1 MERPIRTPE
10 GALVARVAL
19 YGDDDGV
26 AVPFAGLGSSV
37 GDNLTADPPLTV
49 TPDGDQATISIATD
63 APNGVPTLDVNGLV
77 RMAQMPIAGLNY
89 HGNWDAST
97 NTPTLAN
104 GTGTAGD
111 FYRVSVAG
119 TRDLGAGNVV
129 FDVGD
134 HVIYEGS
141 VWQQFD
147 PPQTVSWGDLTGTLA
162 DQTDL
167 QTAVDAKADESDL
180 TAHTGN
186 TNNPHATTKAQL
198 GLGSVDNTSDAAKPI
213 STATQAALT
222 AKADATALTAH
233 TGNTSNP
240 HGVTKTQVGLANVTN
255 DAQVKAADKASQ
267 ADAEAGIDG
276 TKWMTPLATAEAIGV
291 HAAPV
296 APVQSVAGKTGVV
309 TLVKGDVGLANVDN
323 TADTAKP
330 VSTAQQAA
338 LDAKLTTPTPL
349 IPKVVLGTTL
359 ETNVLGMV
367 GYGQDVL
374 GDTLVMRQLGG
385 QISTATPQAATDAT
399 TKAYVDTA
407 VAGAGGGGST
417 QLGTPATQTAETVN
431 LSPTSATVQLL
442 DCTSG
447 DMMVNLPDAGDST
460 PAGTRFILKRVNAGG
475 NGIDIDAG
483 EANIDGV
490 PSQGM
495 ASQYSYKDVVFD
507 GTNWWIISSGGT

>member
-1 MERPIRTPE
+1 MERPIRTPD
-10 GALVARVAL
+10 GSLVSRVAL
-19 YGDDDGV
+19 YQDADGV
-26 AVPFAGLGSSV
+26 ALPLEGLGDSV
-37 GDNLTADPPLTV
+37 GDNLTAEPPLTV
-49 TPDGDQATISIATD
+49 TPDGDEATISILTD
-63 APNGVPTLDVNGLV
+63 APNGVPTLDGNGLV

-89 HGNWDAST
+89 HGNWDAAT

-104 GTGTAGD
+104 GVGTAGD

-119 TRDLGAGNVV
+119 TVNLGAGDIV

-134 HVIYEGS
+134 HVIYEGA

-147 PPQTVSWGDLTGTLA
+147 PPQTVAWGDLTGTLA

-167 QTAVDAKADESDL
+167 QAAVDAKADETAL

-186 TNNPHATTKAQL
+186 TNNPHSTTKAQL
-198 GLGSVDNTSDAAKPI
+198 GLGNVDNTSDAAKPI

-222 AKADATALTAH
+222 AKADASALTAH

-240 HGVTKTQVGLANVTN
+240 HAVTK
-255 DAQVKAADKASQ
+255 AQ
-267 ADAEAGIDG
+267 
-276 TKWMTPLATAEAIGV
+276 
-291 HAAPV
+291 
-296 APVQSVAGKTGVV
+296 
-309 TLVKGDVGLANVDN
+309 VGLANVDN

-359 ETNVLGMV
+359 ETNILGMV

-483 EANIDGV
+483 EANIDGS